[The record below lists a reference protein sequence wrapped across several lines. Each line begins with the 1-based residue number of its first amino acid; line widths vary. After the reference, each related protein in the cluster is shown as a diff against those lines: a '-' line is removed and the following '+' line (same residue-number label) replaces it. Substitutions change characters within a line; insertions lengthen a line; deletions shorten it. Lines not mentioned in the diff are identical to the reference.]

1 MTAAAAAALLLAV
14 LVVAAP
20 ITLAQDAGAGAAQQA
35 ATAAAAGQRAPH
47 GPRLAFELP
56 PATDCSLAD
65 LPQLVHRGEWRSQ
78 LDRTPAANVTMVTQ
92 LTVSR

>member
-1 MTAAAAAALLLAV
+1 MKAATAAALLLAI
-14 LVVAAP
+14 LAVAAP
-20 ITLAQDAGAGAAQQA
+20 ITLAQDAGAGAAQQ
-35 ATAAAAGQRAPH
+35 TAAAAGKRAPH

-56 PATDCSLAD
+56 PATDCLLAD
-65 LPQLVHRGEWRSQ
+65 LPQLMHRGEWRSK

>member
-1 MTAAAAAALLLAV
+1 MSAAAAAALLLA
-14 LVVAAP
+14 LLALAAP
-20 ITLAQDAGAGAAQQA
+20 ITLGQDAVAGAAQQA
-35 ATAAAAGQRAPH
+35 AAATAAKQRAPH

-65 LPQLVHRGEWRSQ
+65 LPQLTHRGEWRSR

>member
-1 MTAAAAAALLLAV
+1 MTAVAAATLLLAI
-14 LVVAAP
+14 LAVAAP
-20 ITLAQDAGAGAAQQA
+20 TTLGQGAAAGAAQQA
-35 ATAAAAGQRAPH
+35 VAAAGHRDPH

-65 LPQLVHRGEWRSQ
+65 LPRLVHRGEWRSR

>member
-14 LVVAAP
+14 LAVAAP
-20 ITLAQDAGAGAAQQA
+20 TTRGQDAAQQA
-35 ATAAAAGQRAPH
+35 AAAAGQRAPP

-65 LPQLVHRGEWRSQ
+65 LPRLVHRGEWRSQ
-78 LDRTPAANVTMVTQ
+78 LDRSPAANVTMVTQ

>member
-1 MTAAAAAALLLAV
+1 MAAATLLLAV
-14 LVVAAP
+14 LAVAAP
-20 ITLAQDAGAGAAQQA
+20 TALGQGAAGAARQA
-35 ATAAAAGQRAPH
+35 AAAAGQRAPH

-56 PATDCSLAD
+56 PAADCSPAD
-65 LPQLVHRGEWRSQ
+65 LPQLVHRGEWRSR